1 MDGGAGS
8 PGVMVLFYAGIV
20 AAVGGLAALCLAIAK
35 KQGKGAIIGGV
46 CLTVSGALLAL
57 IAKLPMYQ
65 DYAVWTAP
73 GVNSIAYWT
82 IGCALM
88 SLTILSAVY
97 VCMKRG
103 EGASFENYGV
113 SFKPTAII
121 AGFCTALVTI
131 VIAYAVL
138 WLMDALFKAD
148 FRIWTFAFKT
158 FDASIIPAILR
169 YLPTFLLFY
178 IVSTAGIT
186 VNTNTDRLQG
196 GKGYLLAIL
205 LNAGGPIIWLAV
217 QYITLFSTGV
227 AAQPGSALSGI
238 VLVAMVPTLSIAAVI
253 SRNLYKKTGNIWT
266 PAFLNAI
273 LMTTMTIANTMVA
286 FK

>member
-1 MDGGAGS
+1 
-8 PGVMVLFYAGIV
+8 
-20 AAVGGLAALCLAIAK
+20 
-35 KQGKGAIIGGV
+35 
-46 CLTVSGALLAL
+46 
-57 IAKLPMYQ
+57 MYQ

-113 SFKPTAII
+113 SFKPMAII
-121 AGFCTALVTI
+121 AGLCTALVTI

-217 QYITLFSTGV
+217 QYITLFSNGV

>member
-1 MDGGAGS
+1 
-8 PGVMVLFYAGIV
+8 
-20 AAVGGLAALCLAIAK
+20 
-35 KQGKGAIIGGV
+35 
-46 CLTVSGALLAL
+46 
-57 IAKLPMYQ
+57 
-65 DYAVWTAP
+65 
-73 GVNSIAYWT
+73 
-82 IGCALM
+82 
-88 SLTILSAVY
+88 
-97 VCMKRG
+97 
-103 EGASFENYGV
+103 
-113 SFKPTAII
+113 
-121 AGFCTALVTI
+121 
-131 VIAYAVL
+131 
-138 WLMDALFKAD
+138 MDALFKAD

-217 QYITLFSTGV
+217 QYITLFSTGI